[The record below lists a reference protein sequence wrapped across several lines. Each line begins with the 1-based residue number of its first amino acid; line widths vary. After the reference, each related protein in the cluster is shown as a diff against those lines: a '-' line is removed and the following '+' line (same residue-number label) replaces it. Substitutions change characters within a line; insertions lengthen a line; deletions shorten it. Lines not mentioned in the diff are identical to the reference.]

1 MAKDLP
7 KGTRLKSM
15 LGIDIVIDKK
25 LGEGGQGYVYK
36 IDYGGQP
43 KALKIYKPGKMKD
56 PKAFYKNLK
65 NNVSKGAPNAS
76 FLWPTDMLK
85 WDGHTFGYIMDL
97 RPSEYVE
104 LVDFMNAKKQ
114 VHFESF
120 KAAVTAALE
129 MTAAFRIL
137 HSKGYSYQDLSDG
150 NFFINPQTGKILIC
164 DNDNV
169 SEYGQNTGI
178 LGTPQYM
185 APEIVR
191 GEAKP
196 STYTDRFSLAVVIF
210 ILITMTHPLEGKRH
224 LCEILTPKNE
234 QIIYGTDPVF
244 ILDPTDRRNAPVA
257 GVHTNIGIVWP
268 ELPDYVKNMFI
279 KQFSKEIMMAPQ
291 RRATESD
298 WQNMLIQLRS
308 DIVRCGSCRG
318 ENFTHNEAKPVCSG
332 CGKPLPIQRYLKLSG
347 VNYKMPIVAGNIV
360 YRSQL
365 GSSNID
371 VAGDPVFV
379 VRVHPR
385 DPRAVV
391 LQNLSGM
398 ELRAIKPDSS
408 RVLLKDKGAISNEA
422 GTVIEAFG
430 GSVTIV

>member
-15 LGIDIVIDKK
+15 LDFDIVIDKK

-36 IDYGGQP
+36 IDYDGQP

-65 NNVSKGAPNAS
+65 NNVEKGAPCES

-85 WDGHTFGYIMDL
+85 WDGHTFGYVMDL
-97 RPSEYVE
+97 RPPEYVE

-114 VHFESF
+114 VQFESF

-150 NFFINPQTGKILIC
+150 NFFINPQNGKILIC

-169 SEYGQNTGI
+169 SEYGSNMGI

-210 ILITMTHPLEGKRH
+210 ILITMSHPLEGRRH

-257 GVHTNIGIVWP
+257 GIHTNIGIVWP
-268 ELPDYVKNMFI
+268 ELPSYMKNMFI

-298 WQNMLIQLRS
+298 WQNILIQFRS
-308 DIVRCGSCRG
+308 DIIRCAYCGD
-318 ENFTHNEAKPVCSG
+318 ENFSHDYAKPVCSG

-347 VNYKMPIVAGNIV
+347 VNYKMPIVPGNIV

-365 GSSNID
+365 GTSNID
-371 VAGDPVFV
+371 VAGNPAFV
-379 VRVHPR
+379 VRVHPK
-385 DPRAVV
+385 DPRALV
-391 LQNLSGM
+391 LQNLSGT
-398 ELRAIKPDSS
+398 EVRVTKPDGS
-408 RVLLKDKGAISNEA
+408 RILLMNRGAVSNEA
-422 GTVIEAFG
+422 GTVIEVFG
-430 GSVTIV
+430 GSITIV

>member
-15 LGIDIVIDKK
+15 LEIDIVIDKK

-43 KALKIYKPGKMKD
+43 KALKIYKGDKIRN

-65 NNVSKGAPNAS
+65 NNVSNGAPSAS

-85 WDGHTFGYIMDL
+85 WDGHTFGYVMDL
-97 RPSEYVE
+97 RPPEYVE
-104 LVDFMNAKKQ
+104 LVEFMNSKKP

-150 NFFINPQTGKILIC
+150 NFFINPLNGKVLIC

-196 STYTDRFSLAVVIF
+196 STFTDRFSLAVVIF
-210 ILITMTHPLEGKRH
+210 ILLTMSHPLEGRRF
-224 LCEILTPKNE
+224 LCDLLESEKE
-234 QIIYGTDPVF
+234 QIIYGSEPIF
-244 ILDPTDRRNAPVA
+244 ILDPTDRRNPPVKDI
-257 GVHTNIGIVWP
+257 HKNIGRVWP
-268 ELPDYVKNMFI
+268 ELPDYVKDMFI
-279 KQFSKEIMMAPQ
+279 KQFSKEIMMSPQ

-298 WQNMLIQLRS
+298 WQNMLIQFRS
-308 DIVRCGSCRG
+308 DIVRCTNCRG
-318 ENFTHNEAKPVCSG
+318 ENFSHNEANPVCSG
-332 CGKPLPIQRYLKLSG
+332 CGKALPIQRHLKLSG
-347 VNYKMPIVAGNIV
+347 VTYKMPISVGNVV
-360 YRSQL
+360 YRSQF
-365 GSSNID
+365 GPSNVD
-371 VAGDPVFV
+371 VAGNPVLS
-379 VRVHPR
+379 VRTHPK
-385 DPRAVV
+385 DPRALV
-391 LQNLSGM
+391 LQNISGI
-398 ELRAIKPDSS
+398 ELRATKPDGS
-408 RVLLKDKGAISNEA
+408 RVLLKDRSAITNEA
-422 GTVIEAFG
+422 GTIIEAFG
-430 GSVTIV
+430 GNATIV